1 MIDQH
6 TSRIVRMLVAAAVT
20 LFFGGAAIAQQFIY
34 GNSAGGPSLHYIY
47 KIDANTGA
55 VVKACQMNKGNG
67 RGIVVVG
74 SVVYYT
80 TATNNNV
87 YKTDFATCADN
98 GIVFSVAGATSLSTM
113 AFDGTNLWIGD
124 YSSGSNKA
132 FLYSTTGTLL
142 NTITLANCTGNCDG
156 LEFFNGKLIS
166 NDADGGS
173 NYSIYSVTGTLQTP
187 NFIVATGVF
196 ATGIAFDG
204 TNFLVSAPTTS
215 PRTLRK
221 YNGATGAFIQ
231 TITITGMVAGADQ
244 IEDLSAD
251 YAIVIGVPPPVAPRD
266 IPTMAGWTMI
276 LMSVLLALFGFMG
289 LRRRMR

>member
-1 MIDQH
+1 MSRRI
-6 TSRIVRMLVAAAVT
+6 RIVIVSAIAV
-20 LFFGGAAIAQQFIY
+20 FFGGTAFAQQFIY
-34 GNSAGGPSLHYIY
+34 GNSAGSPNLHYIY
-47 KIDANTGA
+47 KIDASTGA
-55 VVKACQMNKGNG
+55 VVTACQMNKGNG
-67 RGIVVVG
+67 RSIVVVG
-74 SVVYYT
+74 NVVYYT
-80 TATNNNV
+80 TASNNNV

-98 GIVFSVAGATSLSTM
+98 GIAFSVAGATSLSTM

-124 YSSGSNKA
+124 YTSGSNKA
-132 FLYSTTGTLL
+132 FLYSTTGTLI

-166 NDADGGS
+166 NNADGGS
-173 NYSIYSVTGTLQTP
+173 NYSIYSTTGTLLTP

-204 TNFLVSAPTTS
+204 ANFLVSAPTTT
-215 PRTLRK
+215 PRMLRK
-221 YNGATGAFIQ
+221 YNGTTGAFIQ

-251 YAIVIGVPPPVAPRD
+251 YAIVIGGAPPVVAAD
-266 IPTMAGWTMI
+266 IPTMSQWGVI
-276 LMSVLLALFGFMG
+276 LLSGLLAMFGVFA